1 MHHSQDP
8 GERDTRAVLDGYGFV
23 RAICRLVNAAHE
35 ETAEWP
41 SVTVLAVSDDAGG
54 GWLQRLDAGGTA
66 QADPDHHDD
75 LADAIGRVE
84 SAQRPRWVLPDAL
97 ADYPALLRAAVRLR
111 RCHDLALTE
120 ALLEGYDGHWGSPRR
135 VAAAYARLHGLP
147 VPEDRPLPV
156 RTSQPTL
163 FDVGRGQRT
172 AGVDPMT
179 VARSVYAEQRRRIA
193 ATERPNAFAL
203 LVAAESAS
211 ALVAVEMTDAGLP
224 WRADIH
230 DRLLLGLL
238 GGRAFHGAR
247 PPRLA
252 ELAGEIAA
260 AFDGIPINPD
270 SPVSV
275 LAAFS
280 RSGIVLDSTHSW
292 VLRQTGH
299 PAVPAL
305 LAYRELSRIMS
316 AHGWSWLAEW
326 VEGGRFRPDYVPAG
340 VVSGR
345 WATRGGG
352 ALQIPRRLREA
363 VVADPGHVLVVADA
377 GQLEPRV
384 LAAMSGDAAM
394 ARAAGKEDM
403 YAALAAEA
411 FGGDRAKAKVGMLGA
426 MYGQSGGQAA
436 APLATLR
443 QRYPQALDLLERA
456 ARTGESGGLVRTHLG
471 RTCPPPS
478 TPQTGTADEPS
489 GDSPTAYLLDPAS
502 ETAETAESAATAAR
516 EGVGARARARGRF
529 TRNFVVQGTAAEWA
543 AAVLAALRL
552 RLLDLAVSVKT
563 ARSGDPGAAELV
575 FFQHDELVVHAPAE
589 QAEAVVEAI
598 LSAAQEASDLL
609 FPGTA
614 VRFLM
619 QPVIAQS
626 WAEGH

>member
-1 MHHSQDP
+1 M
-8 GERDTRAVLDGYGFV
+8 
-23 RAICRLVNAAHE
+23 
-35 ETAEWP
+35 
-41 SVTVLAVSDDAGG
+41 TVLAVFDDGGG
-54 GWLQRLDAGGTA
+54 GWLQQLDADGSPR
-66 QADPDHHDD
+66 ADPDRHNDV
-75 LADAIGRVE
+75 ARAVRAME
-84 SAQRPRWVLPDAL
+84 SAQRPRWVLPDAM
-97 ADYPALLRAAVRLR
+97 ADYPKILRAGVRVR
-111 RCHDLALTE
+111 RCHDLALSE
-120 ALLEGYDGHWGSPRR
+120 ALLEGYDGHWGTPRR

-147 VPEDRPLPV
+147 VPEDRPSPV

-163 FDVGRGQRT
+163 FDVGADAGT

-193 ATERPNAFAL
+193 ATERPKAFAL

-211 ALVAVEMTDAGLP
+211 ALVAVEMTEAGLP

-230 DRLLLGLL
+230 DRILLDLL
-238 GGRAFHGAR
+238 GGRPMHGAR

-252 ELAGEIAA
+252 ELAGEIAN

-270 SPVSV
+270 SPISV

-326 VEGGRFRPDYVPAG
+326 VDGGRFRPDYVPAG

-363 VVADPGHVLVVADA
+363 VIADPGHVLVVADA

-394 ARAAGKEDM
+394 MRAAGTDDM

-411 FGGDRAKAKVGMLGA
+411 FGGDRAKAKIGLLGA
-426 MYGQSGGQAA
+426 MYGQTGGQAA

-443 QRYPQALDLLERA
+443 QRYPRALDLLERA

-471 RTCPPPS
+471 RTCPPPAGPS
-478 TPQTGTADEPS
+478 PEAGDESLGELPP
-489 GDSPTAYLLDPAS
+489 GGRPEEAGRI
-502 ETAETAESAATAAR
+502 AES
-516 EGVGARARARGRF
+516 GGAGAWARARGRF

-552 RLLDLAVSVKT
+552 HLLDLAVSVKT
-563 ARSGDPGAAELV
+563 ARSEGATSAELV
-575 FFQHDELVVHAPAE
+575 LFQHDELVVHAPAE
-589 QAEAVVEAI
+589 QAEAVVSAI

-614 VRFLM
+614 VRFPM
-619 QPVIAQS
+619 QPVIAES

>member
-1 MHHSQDP
+1 M
-8 GERDTRAVLDGYGFV
+8 
-23 RAICRLVNAAHE
+23 
-35 ETAEWP
+35 
-41 SVTVLAVSDDAGG
+41 LAVFDDGGG
-54 GWLQRLDAGGTA
+54 GWLQHLDANGHP
-66 QADPDHHDD
+66 QADPDRHDD
-75 LADAIGRVE
+75 LAQAVPAIE
-84 SAQRPRWVLPDAL
+84 SAQRPRWILADAM
-97 ADYPALLRAAVRLR
+97 ADYPAILRAGVRVR

-120 ALLEGYDGHWGSPRR
+120 ALLEGYDGHWGTPRR

-156 RTSQPTL
+156 RASQPTL
-163 FDVGRGQRT
+163 FDVGRDAGT

-193 ATERPNAFAL
+193 ATERPSAFAL

-211 ALVAVEMTDAGLP
+211 ALVAVEMTHAGLP

-230 DRLLLGLL
+230 DRILLDLL
-238 GGRAFHGAR
+238 GGRAQHGAR

-252 ELAGEIAA
+252 ELADEIAA
-260 AFDGIPINPD
+260 AFAGIPINPD

-280 RSGIVLDSTHSW
+280 RSGIVLHSTHSW

-394 ARAAGKEDM
+394 MRAAGKEDL

-426 MYGQSGGQAA
+426 MYGQTGGQAA

-456 ARTGESGGLVRTHLG
+456 ARTGEAGGLVRTHLG

-478 TPQTGTADEPS
+478 AAAAAGAGEISADVPFGDPPGAS
-489 GDSPTAYLLDPAS
+489 GEDSGRGPA
-502 ETAETAESAATAAR
+502 
-516 EGVGARARARGRF
+516 GARARARGRF

-552 RLLDLAVSVKT
+552 HLLDLAVSVKT
-563 ARSGDPGAAELV
+563 ARPGDPGAAELV
-575 FFQHDELVVHAPAE
+575 FFQHDELVVHAPADR
-589 QAEAVVEAI
+589 AGAVVEAI
-598 LSAAQEASDLL
+598 LGAAEEASDLL
-609 FPGTA
+609 FPGTP
-614 VRFLM
+614 VRFPM
-619 QPVIAQS
+619 QPVIAAS